1 MNLNKLIKNSKK
13 DNSAFPNVKVS
24 LLGDSATQLLAK
36 TIIGYGYEIEYGVEL
51 FEADYD
57 QIKLQIL
64 NPNSELYAQNSEFVI
79 IAESSQKIKQ
89 DYYNESQDERIN
101 FAENKLKAVKE
112 QVDLLG
118 SLENLKAILYF
129 NIQEEDDSVYGN
141 YANKIESSF
150 LYQIRKYNYLIMQFA
165 SSINLF
171 HIVDYKLLHQRNGD
185 KIAFSSQ
192 SYVNN
197 SMVFNLEI
205 LPLIA
210 KSCIDIIVSQLGV
223 FKKCLI
229 IDLDNTMWGG
239 IIGDDGIDK
248 IQIGSLGI
256 GKAFTNFQKW
266 IKELKNRGVILAI
279 CSKNFENIAKDV
291 FINHPEMILRLE
303 DISVFVANWDN
314 KADNIKYIQSVLNIG
329 FDSMVFLDDNPFER
343 EIVKKNIPS
352 LTVPELSEDPS
363 EYVDYLKTLNLFE
376 TASYVKNDAK
386 RTLQYQEESK
396 RKKEEI
402 KHSDQSSFLKS
413 LNMEIKIDEFDS
425 FNQPRIAQLI
435 QRSNQF
441 NLRTI
446 RYTETE
452 LEGLSKSK
460 NHICLALGL
469 KDNFGEYGIISIV
482 ILEKKKDI
490 LFIDTWVMSCR
501 VLKRGVEEFV
511 FNYILKLANSIK
523 GIKKIKGEYIPTKKN
538 IFVKNLYQDLGFYEE
553 NDSWIFSNLSAN
565 NKECFIKEIN

>member
-1 MNLNKLIKNSKK
+1 MNLSKLIKNSKK
-13 DNSAFPNVKVS
+13 DNSLFPNLKVS

-36 TIIGYGYEIEYGVEL
+36 SIIGYGYEIGYGIDL

-57 QIKLQIL
+57 QIKLQIF
-64 NPNSELYAQNSEFVI
+64 NPNSELYVHNPEFVI
-79 IAESSQKIKQ
+79 VAESTEKIKQ
-89 DYYNESQDERIN
+89 DYYNENQDNRIN
-101 FAENKLKAVKE
+101 FAEDKFSSIKE
-112 QVDLLG
+112 QVKLLG
-118 SLENLKAILYF
+118 SLKNLKAILYF
-129 NIQEEDDSVYGN
+129 NLKEDDDSVYGN

-150 LYQIRKYNYLIMQFA
+150 LYQIRKFNYLVMEFA
-165 SSINLF
+165 STTNLF

-185 KIAFSSQ
+185 KVAFSNQ

-197 SMVFNLEI
+197 SMVFNLDI

-210 KSCIDIIVSQLGV
+210 KNCIDIIVAQLGI

-239 IIGDDGIDK
+239 IIGDDGIDN

-266 IKELKNRGVILAI
+266 VKELKNRGIILAI
-279 CSKNFENIAKDV
+279 CSKNFESIAKDV
-291 FINHPEMILRLE
+291 FVNHPDMILRLE

-314 KADNIKYIQSVLNIG
+314 KADNIKYIQSILNIG

-343 EIVKKNIPS
+343 EIAKKNIPS
-352 LTVPELSEDPS
+352 LTVPELGEDPS

-376 TASYVKNDAK
+376 TASYVKNDTK

-402 KHSDQSSFLKS
+402 KYTDQASFLKS
-413 LNMEIKIDEFDS
+413 LNMEIKVAQFDS
-425 FNQPRIAQLI
+425 FNLPRVAQLI

-441 NLRTI
+441 NLRTV

-452 LEGLSKSK
+452 LKALSKAE
-460 NHICLALGL
+460 NYICLALEL
-469 KDNFGEYGIISIV
+469 KDSFGEYGIISIV
-482 ILEKKKDI
+482 ILEKKKDL

-511 FNYILKLANSIK
+511 FNYVLRLANSMD

-538 IFVKNLYQDLGFYEE
+538 IFVKDLYQDLGFNNESE
-553 NDSWIFSNLSAN
+553 SWVFSDFSSN
-565 NKECFIKEIN
+565 NKTCFIKEII